1 VRANRGRSAGRARR
15 LAGVLLAVAMLA
27 ALGPGAGADTKSDL
41 EHAKARLAELETQI
55 DAQRSRLAV
64 LQQQAAAQRARLEA
78 IQTELNRMA
87 ARIDR
92 AQGRYEQT
100 RQQIHDILAQ
110 LREARARYEDLRGRL
125 NERARAAYEQG
136 PAGGLDLILGSTS
149 LADLSDRVAFV
160 DELSQSDAELANRVQ
175 NRANQLGDRRDELQI
190 LQAKQAAQLADLQ
203 GQQAALDKKFAE
215 QKSVYDSLAAQSAEA
230 AGIANQLSSDESEV
244 SSLVGKLQNQLRAE
258 ELAAAQEAQRR
269 AAEARRQA
277 RQDANNAQ
285 NDPGG
290 GGSNTGGGTDP
301 GSGTGGS
308 GSGSSGANPLG
319 TCPVSGPHAYGDSFG
334 APRYGGGFHPHAGVD
349 LMSPRGTPVVAP
361 FSGTFRQDYNGLGG
375 NSFFVTGSSGY
386 VYGAH
391 LDHYARSDGSVS
403 TGTVLGYVG
412 DSGDARGG
420 PTHLH
425 FEWHPNVIPSHPYR
439 SVYGYTVIG
448 SAIDPYPFLTQV
460 C

>member
-1 VRANRGRSAGRARR
+1 VRANRGRSGGRARR
-15 LAGVLLAVAMLA
+15 VAGVLLSVAMLA

-41 EHAKARLAELETQI
+41 EHAKARLAELEKQI

-64 LQQQAAAQRARLEA
+64 LQQQTAAQRARLDS
-78 IQTELNRMA
+78 IQAELNRMA

-100 RQQIHDILAQ
+100 RQQVLDILAQ
-110 LREARARYEDLRGRL
+110 LREARARYEHLRGRL
-125 NERARAAYEQG
+125 SERARAAYEQG

-175 NRANQLGDRRDELQI
+175 NRANQLGDRRDELKI

-203 GQQAALDKKFAE
+203 DQQAALDKKFAE

-230 AGIANQLSSDESEV
+230 ASIAGQLSSDEAEV
-244 SSLVGKLQNQLRAE
+244 SSLVGKLQNKLRAE
-258 ELAAAQEAQRR
+258 ELAAAQEASRR

-277 RQDANNAQ
+277 RQAQQDADNTQ
-285 NDPGG
+285 TDPGG
-290 GGSNTGGGTDP
+290 GGGNTSGGTDP
-301 GSGTGGS
+301 GGGT
-308 GSGSSGANPLG
+308 GSGSSGSNPLG
-319 TCPVSGPHAYGDSFG
+319 TCPVAGSHAFGDSFG
-334 APRYGGGFHPHAGVD
+334 APRYGGGYHPHAGVD
-349 LMSPRGTPVVAP
+349 LLSPRGTPVVAP

-425 FEWHPNVIPSHPYR
+425 FEWHPNVIPAHPYR

-448 SAIDPYPFLTQV
+448 SAIDPYPFLLQV

>member
-1 VRANRGRSAGRARR
+1 
-15 LAGVLLAVAMLA
+15 MLA
-27 ALGPGAGADTKSDL
+27 AHGPGAGADTKSDL
-41 EHAKARLAELETQI
+41 AHAKARLGELEKQI

-64 LQQQAAAQRARLEA
+64 LQQQTVAQRARLEA
-78 IQTELNRMA
+78 IQAELNRMA

-92 AQGRYEQT
+92 ARGRYEQT
-100 RQQIHDILAQ
+100 RQQIREILAQ
-110 LREARARYEDLRGRL
+110 LDAARARYDDLRAQL
-125 NERARAAYEQG
+125 NQRARAAYEQG

-160 DELSQSDAELANRVQ
+160 DQLSQSDAELANRVQ
-175 NRANQLGDRRDELQI
+175 NRANQLGDRRDELQV
-190 LQAKQAAQLADLQ
+190 LQAKQAAELADLQ
-203 GQQAALDKKFAE
+203 SQQAALDKKFAE

-230 AGIANQLSSDESEV
+230 ASIASQLSSDEAEV
-244 SSLVGKLQNQLRAE
+244 SSLVGKLQNKLRAE
-258 ELAAAQEAQRR
+258 ELAAAKEAARR

-277 RQDANNAQ
+277 QQAQQDANNAQ
-285 NDPGG
+285 NDPSGG
-290 GGSNTGGGTDP
+290 GGSPGGGTDP
-301 GSGTGGS
+301 GGGGGS
-308 GSGSSGANPLG
+308 GSGSSGPNPLL
-319 TCPVSGPHAYGDSFG
+319 TCPVSGPHAFGDSFG
-334 APRYGGGFHPHAGVD
+334 APRYGGGYHPHAGVD

-375 NSFFVTGSSGY
+375 NAFFVTGSSGY

-391 LDHYARSDGSVS
+391 LDHYARTDGSVS

-425 FEWHPNVIPSHPYR
+425 FEWHPNVIPSNPYR

-448 SAIDPYPFLTQV
+448 DAIDPYPFLTSI